1 MVWSDK
7 PQAAAESR
15 SDVLYMIFNEAF
27 FQPAHRLTFDNTSL
41 CAEPLRVQLYT
52 RASVQRLKLTS
63 GCQLMCNYIMNCNG
77 IHIFF
82 CLPRVAFKCVHNAS
96 CLCVCVCVFSLKD
109 WHARSSHTLAASFR
123 VANDSL
129 DSFLKSSHRLCFF
142 FLLCQCTQ
150 ASKQANLL
158 PPSPPSSLLL
168 CKHKSTS
175 SFKFPNS
182 IE

>member
-1 MVWSDK
+1 MVLNFHCNKWIRGGDPTKVSGGLFYKKKTKQKKRRFCFECIYLEKKKMVWSDK

-96 CLCVCVCVFSLKD
+96 CLCVCVCSV
-109 WHARSSHTLAASFR
+109 
-123 VANDSL
+123 
-129 DSFLKSSHRLCFF
+129 
-142 FLLCQCTQ
+142 
-150 ASKQANLL
+150 
-158 PPSPPSSLLL
+158 
-168 CKHKSTS
+168 
-175 SFKFPNS
+175 
-182 IE
+182 